1 MKTINTL
8 SNNLVNAF
16 LEQHQLHERPQIA
29 FLEDEGNSQ
38 DMLGKTAYYDPAD
51 MKIVIYTSGRHPKDC
66 LRSLAH
72 EMVHHL
78 QNCRGD
84 LAGTSGA
91 AHEGYAQKDKHLR
104 EMEREAYE
112 RGNMFFRDWEDNL
125 KSGDKELYETIYK
138 HSKIKGDSAMSTKDW
153 KNQELNMLLMEKWG
167 FKPSEKVPLNEEGK
181 IVPVVNLIDGYEGDQ
196 KEFPSKEALEEE
208 EEEQLKA
215 DPHPIDPEARIQD
228 LEEDEEE
235 ALREAIN
242 KIIRTIMSENSA
254 S

>member
-16 LEQHQLHERPQIA
+16 LAQHQLRARPQVA
-29 FLEDEGNSQ
+29 FVEDEENSQ

-51 MKIVIYTSGRHPKDC
+51 MKIVIYTSKRHIKDC

-72 EMVHHL
+72 ELVHHL

-84 LAGTSGA
+84 LDGARGA
-91 AHEGYAQKDKHLR
+91 AQEGYAQKDEHLR

-125 KSGDKELYETIYK
+125 KSSNKELYETIYK
-138 HSKIKGDSAMSTKDW
+138 HSKTKGDLAMSTKDW
-153 KNQELNMLLMEKWG
+153 KNQELNTLLMEKWG
-167 FKPSEKVPLNEEGK
+167 FKAPEKEQLNEGGK
-181 IVPVVNLIDGYEGDQ
+181 IVPVVNLIDGYEGAQ

-208 EEEQLKA
+208 IPQ
-215 DPHPIDPEARIQD
+215 Q
-228 LEEDEEE
+228 
-235 ALREAIN
+235 
-242 KIIRTIMSENSA
+242 
-254 S
+254 

>member
-1 MKTINTL
+1 
-8 SNNLVNAF
+8 
-16 LEQHQLHERPQIA
+16 
-29 FLEDEGNSQ
+29 
-38 DMLGKTAYYDPAD
+38 MLGKTAYYDPAD
-51 MKIVIYTSGRHPKDC
+51 MKIVIYTSGRHGKDC

-84 LAGTSGA
+84 LAGSHAA

-125 KSGDKELYETIYK
+125 KSGHKELYETIYK
-138 HSKIKGDSAMSTKDW
+138 HKNTKGDLAMSTKDW
-153 KNQELNMLLMEKWG
+153 KNQELNTLLMEKWG
-167 FKPSEKVPLNEEGK
+167 FKASEKEQLNEGGK
-181 IVPVVNLIDGYEGDQ
+181 IVPVVNLIDGYEGAQ

-235 ALREAIN
+235 ALRETIS
-242 KIIRTIMSENSA
+242 KIIRAVMSEDSA